1 MQIHKDPT
9 IRFSPGMS
17 RKDSALKKKT
27 QNIMRMKMIVIMSN
41 NDNNNNHNSNSTCNY
56 DYYFVGLRP
65 SVIFCKTAPTLLVVA
80 ICLEVHLHNEDP
92 S

>member
-1 MQIHKDPT
+1 
-9 IRFSPGMS
+9 MS

-27 QNIMRMKMIVIMSN
+27 QNIMMMKMIVIMSN
-41 NDNNNNHNSNSTCNY
+41 NDNNNNNSNSTCNY

>member
-1 MQIHKDPT
+1 
-9 IRFSPGMS
+9 MS

-27 QNIMRMKMIVIMSN
+27 QNIMMIMMMKMIVIMSN
-41 NDNNNNHNSNSTCNY
+41 NDNNNNNNNSNSTCNY

-65 SVIFCKTAPTLLVVA
+65 SVIFCKTAPTVLVVA

>member
-1 MQIHKDPT
+1 
-9 IRFSPGMS
+9 MS

-27 QNIMRMKMIVIMSN
+27 QNIMMIMMMKMIVIMSN
-41 NDNNNNHNSNSTCNY
+41 NDNNNNNNNSNSTCNY

>member
-1 MQIHKDPT
+1 
-9 IRFSPGMS
+9 MS
-17 RKDSALKKKT
+17 RNDSALKKKT
-27 QNIMRMKMIVIMSN
+27 QNIMMMKMIVVMSN
-41 NDNNNNHNSNSTCNY
+41 NDNNNNNSNSTCNY

>member
-1 MQIHKDPT
+1 
-9 IRFSPGMS
+9 MS

-27 QNIMRMKMIVIMSN
+27 QNIMMMKMIVVMSN
-41 NDNNNNHNSNSTCNY
+41 NDNNNNNSNSTCNY

>member
-9 IRFSPGMS
+9 IRFSPGMT

-27 QNIMRMKMIVIMSN
+27 QNIMMIMMMKMIVIMSN
-41 NDNNNNHNSNSTCNY
+41 NDNNNNNNNNNSNSTCNY

-65 SVIFCKTAPTLLVVA
+65 SVIFC
-80 ICLEVHLHNEDP
+80 
-92 S
+92 